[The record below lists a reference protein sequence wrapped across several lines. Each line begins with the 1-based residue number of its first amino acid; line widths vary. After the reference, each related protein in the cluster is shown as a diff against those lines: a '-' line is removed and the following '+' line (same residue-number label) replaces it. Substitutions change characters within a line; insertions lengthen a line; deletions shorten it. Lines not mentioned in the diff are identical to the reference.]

1 MDPRIFGREFS
12 CFGGV
17 TREREE
23 EEKGVN
29 ESLYIMWRTLMDH
42 SFCNRSLHPSG
53 DGSSSAKES
62 EKKQH
67 FLSLLIIREIWRG
80 RSYKCDVIRAH
91 GDYIPFGNVFLGR
104 RQKCTQKRFR

>member
-29 ESLYIMWRTLMDH
+29 ESLYNVEDV
-42 SFCNRSLHPSG
+42 
-53 DGSSSAKES
+53 DGS
-62 EKKQH
+62 
-67 FLSLLIIREIWRG
+67 FIL
-80 RSYKCDVIRAH
+80 
-91 GDYIPFGNVFLGR
+91 
-104 RQKCTQKRFR
+104 